1 MSSEHVRKETPV
13 MGTNHRPSW
22 TQRRTIPSDTRI
34 GSDLVEDLIQEMSQ
48 REWPATDLF
57 RVQLA
62 YEEAIVNAVRH
73 GNRNARDKTVDVEMT
88 CCNERVM
95 IRIRDQ
101 GEGFDPEKVPDPRQ
115 ECLLEVPGGRGV
127 LLIGEVMSEVYYNDV
142 GNEVTMIKI
151 KGDNPLEGDS
161 QT

>member
-1 MSSEHVRKETPV
+1 
-13 MGTNHRPSW
+13 MGTNHGPSW
-22 TQRRTIPSDTRI
+22 TQRHTIPSDTRI
-34 GSDLVEDLIQEMSQ
+34 GSDLVEDLIQEMGQ
-48 REWPATDLF
+48 RQWPAMDLF

-73 GNRNARDKTVDVEMT
+73 GNRNAADKVVEVEMT
-88 CCNERVM
+88 CCDERVM

-115 ECLLEVPGGRGV
+115 DSLLEVPGGRGV
-127 LLIGEVMSEVYYNDV
+127 LLISEVMSEVHYNDI

-151 KGDNPLEGDS
+151 KSDKAA
-161 QT
+161 

>member
-1 MSSEHVRKETPV
+1 
-13 MGTNHRPSW
+13 MGTNHGPSW
-22 TQRRTIPSDTRI
+22 TRRHTIPSDTRI
-34 GSDLVEDLIQEMSQ
+34 GSDLVEELIQEMGQ

-73 GNRNARDKTVDVEMT
+73 GNRNARDKTVDVELT

-115 ECLLEVPGGRGV
+115 ESLLEVPGGRGV
-127 LLIGEVMSEVYYNDV
+127 LLISEVMSEVYYNDV

-151 KGDNPLEGDS
+151 KGDNPLDGDS